1 MADVIDINILP
12 ERSFCLRN
20 VTRSPLGRGCQHI
33 PYEALRRATFTVDM
47 TESQRYG
54 VDSVLSTKAMHQR
67 FHGSLGRAV
76 NRNRLRILRLN
87 TRRARL
93 AVRSISH
100 DRRTDHNSSRLAS
113 KGKLDHRHCS
123 GDVHGHDTTRIVGFD
138 HETRYTARV
147 KDQIWRR

>member
-1 MADVIDINILP
+1 MLNSAQLSMLIDAAA
-12 ERSFCLRN
+12 
-20 VTRSPLGRGCQHI
+20 QHI

-54 VDSVLSTKAMHQR
+54 VDSVLPTKAVHQR

-76 NRNRLRILRLN
+76 NRNRFRILRLN
-87 TRRARL
+87 TRRAKL
-93 AVRSISH
+93 AVRSIGH

-113 KGKLDHRHCS
+113 KGKLDYRHCS
-123 GDVHGHDTTRIVGFD
+123 GDVHGYDTTRIVGFD

-147 KDQIWRR
+147 KDQIRRREFTERIECFR